1 MIIKEKEMADLTLQ
15 NRILLMKRYEYQKM
29 LALTNIQG
37 KEVRM
42 MELEEEIERC
52 KVDIVAQKKTIE
64 EYELNITL
72 QKAEMA
78 KKD

>member
-1 MIIKEKEMADLTLQ
+1 MADLTLQ